1 MARAALTLARSRYAA
16 ELEEARLAI
25 ALADGQLESE
35 RERAELL
42 SERVSLMQRAF
53 EAGEID
59 LAELLLTNR
68 YSAEADADLARRH
81 AEHGLAHAR
90 LLQVIGM
97 LP

>member
-1 MARAALTLARSRYAA
+1 MTHIGCRRR
-16 ELEEARLAI
+16 
-25 ALADGQLESE
+25 GNESE

-42 SERVSLMQRAF
+42 SERVDLMQRAF